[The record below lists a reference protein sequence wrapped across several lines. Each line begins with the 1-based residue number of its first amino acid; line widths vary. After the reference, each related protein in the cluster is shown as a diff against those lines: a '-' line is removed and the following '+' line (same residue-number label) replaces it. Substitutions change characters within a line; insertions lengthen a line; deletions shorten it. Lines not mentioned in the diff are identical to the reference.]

1 MSRRHYGIPMHEPRP
16 PSAAATRAAGWR
28 GETLVGAII
37 AILIVLGFAVYEVSK
52 TLTHA
57 GNTSSDRTTDYA
69 KQGH

>member
-1 MSRRHYGIPMHEPRP
+1 
-16 PSAAATRAAGWR
+16 
-28 GETLVGAII
+28 VGAII